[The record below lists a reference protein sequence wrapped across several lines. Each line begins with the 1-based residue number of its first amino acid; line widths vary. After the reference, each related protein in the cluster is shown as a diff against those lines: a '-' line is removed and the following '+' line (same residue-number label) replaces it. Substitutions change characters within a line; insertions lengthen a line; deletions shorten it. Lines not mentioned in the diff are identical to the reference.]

1 MNQYIKRAIHL
12 EGRLTRDLMPV
23 IAAED
28 NLDEMMLLAKQ
39 LSESAHGNIISYSK
53 KIFIPLT
60 MLCRDVCHYCTFA
73 KPPVKGQK
81 AYLSSEQVLEI
92 ARAGEK
98 AGCKE
103 ALFTLG
109 DKPELR
115 YKVAKQELN
124 SMGYDSTLDYLHDM
138 SKLVLENTSL
148 LPHLNPGVMDLKQI
162 EKLRNVFLQIMAL
175 QR

>member
-73 KPPVKGQK
+73 KPPVKGEK
-81 AYLSSEQVLEI
+81 AYLSSEEVLEI

-109 DKPELR
+109 
-115 YKVAKQELN
+115 A
-124 SMGYDSTLDYLHDM
+124 
-138 SKLVLENTSL
+138 
-148 LPHLNPGVMDLKQI
+148 
-162 EKLRNVFLQIMAL
+162 
-175 QR
+175 